1 MADSKPRKQCDLVM
15 EGGITSGVVYPAAI
29 AKLHEEY
36 DFRSIGGT
44 SAGAIAA
51 AATAAAQY
59 RWNRA
64 GGAASPD
71 PFAELAELT
80 TALARDGNLVK
91 LFQPSF
97 GLRAPFA
104 VFLAGLE
111 ASRVRG
117 ARSWRVARAIVKTL
131 LREGSGASAAGALA
145 GAALAAALV
154 CVVEGRPGP
163 GAWTFGAATAALGAV
178 AAASAWLVRV
188 VVRRIPENDF
198 GVSTGHS
205 IDPSTPALT
214 DWLAD
219 ELDHLAGLDPSGAP
233 LTFGQ
238 LEDEDVELRMITT
251 NLTQRRPELLP
262 FEHRSWI
269 FNADELSRFFP
280 GRVIDHL
287 VRHAFVSRWVLPSGF
302 YFLPAAPD
310 LPVILAVRMSLS
322 FPVLVSTIPLYRL
335 DETRLPKRRADARPL
350 TARDLVR
357 STFSDGG
364 ICSNFPIHFFD
375 RWFPT
380 RPTFGISLVA
390 AGPDTEPEADA
401 TRVHLPR
408 PTRPE
413 RARVE
418 SVSGLASFLA
428 GIVATAKDHR
438 DTLQRELPS
447 YRERVAQIALR
458 GDEGGLNLDMP
469 ASTIETLR
477 KLGQQAGDR
486 LLDFDFDE
494 HRWVRLRV
502 LLPRLVEEVEALHAL
517 LGEDFDPYDLPWT
530 RADGSPLPY
539 QRPEQWREEAQAF
552 LRAMASAAGT
562 LTKERARSREP
573 HPPLALRSTPRS

>member
-1 MADSKPRKQCDLVM
+1 MTDPKPRKECDLVM
-15 EGGITSGVVYPAAI
+15 EGGITSGVVYPAAV

-59 RWNRA
+59 RWNGD
-64 GGAASPD
+64 GGRVPD
-71 PFAELAELT
+71 PFAELRDLTDELG
-80 TALARDGNLVK
+80 RDGNLVK

-111 ASRVRG
+111 ASRARRG
-117 ARSWRVARAIVKTL
+117 GGWRVGRAMVKTV
-131 LREGSGASAAGALA
+131 LREAPRASAAGAIA
-145 GAALAAALV
+145 GAALVGTLV
-154 CVVEGRPGP
+154 CAVGGGP
-163 GAWTFGAATAALGAV
+163 TPAAWTLGAAMAGMGAV
-178 AAASAWLVRV
+178 AAATMALVRV
-188 VVRRIPENDF
+188 LLRSIPENDF
-198 GVSTGHS
+198 GISTGHS

-214 DWLAD
+214 DWLTD
-219 ELDHLAGLDPSGAP
+219 KLDHLAGLSDAEKP
-233 LTFGQ
+233 LTFGH
-238 LEDEDVELRMITT
+238 LDARGVELRMVTT
-251 NLTQRRPELLP
+251 NLTQRRPEVLP
-262 FEHRSWI
+262 FEQRAWI
-269 FNADELSRFFP
+269 FNADELARFFP
-280 GRVIDHL
+280 KRVIDRL
-287 VRHAFVSRWVLPSGF
+287 VEHAFVARWTLPAGF
-302 YFLPAAPD
+302 YFLPEAAD

-322 FPVLVSTIPLYRL
+322 FPLLVSTIPLYRL
-335 DETRLPKRRADARPL
+335 DETRLPRRRADVRSL
-350 TARDLVR
+350 TSRDLVR
-357 STFSDGG
+357 SVFSDGG

-380 RPTFGISLVA
+380 RPTFGISLGA
-390 AGPDTEPEADA
+390 AGPDAAADA
-401 TRVHLPR
+401 ARVHLPR
-408 PTRPE
+408 PNQPE
-413 RARVE
+413 RPRSEAI
-418 SVSGLASFLA
+418 SGVASFLTS
-428 GIVATAKDHR
+428 IVVTAKDHR
-438 DTLQRELPS
+438 DILQRELPS

-502 LLPRLVEEVEALHAL
+502 LLPRLAEEVEALHAL

-539 QRPEQWREEAQAF
+539 PRPEKWREEAQTF

-573 HPPLALRSTPRS
+573 RPPLALRATPRS